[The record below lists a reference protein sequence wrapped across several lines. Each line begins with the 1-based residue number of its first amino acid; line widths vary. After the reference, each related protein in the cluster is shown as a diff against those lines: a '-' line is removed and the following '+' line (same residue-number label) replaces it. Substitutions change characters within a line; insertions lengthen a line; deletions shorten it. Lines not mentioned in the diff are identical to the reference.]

1 LTGVLQNFARK
12 YTIPIDE
19 VIFDFGVLPDKAEEK
34 PDDGAFIFGLFI
46 EGCKW
51 NFEKKILE
59 ESDPKILFV
68 SCPTIQL
75 KPMRLP

>member
-1 LTGVLQNFARK
+1 LQNFARK

-19 VIFDFGVLPDKAEEK
+19 VIFDFGVLAEKSTEK
-34 PDDGAFIFGLFI
+34 PVDGAFIFGLFI

-51 NFEKKILE
+51 NYEKKILV

-68 SCPTIQL
+68 
-75 KPMRLP
+75 

>member
-19 VIFDFGVLPDKAEEK
+19 VIFDFDVLPEKATEK
-34 PDDGAFIFGLFI
+34 PEDGAFIYGLFI

-51 NFEKKILE
+51 DYEKCILA

-68 SCPTIQL
+68 
-75 KPMRLP
+75 